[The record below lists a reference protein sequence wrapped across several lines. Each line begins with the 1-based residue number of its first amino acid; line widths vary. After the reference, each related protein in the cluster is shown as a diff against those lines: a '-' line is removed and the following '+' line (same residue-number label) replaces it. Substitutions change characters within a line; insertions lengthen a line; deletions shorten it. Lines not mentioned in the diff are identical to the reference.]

1 MTRGRGAELTSD
13 MLSLR
18 TTDLLKQSC
27 IVPLKL
33 IMEPGSAKKVQKP
46 EGDSPKDGLQEPE
59 DEERSGGDLPV
70 PLAEEE

>member
-27 IVPLKL
+27 VMPLKL
-33 IMEPGSAKKVQKP
+33 RVERGHKMQKP
-46 EGDSPKDGLQEPE
+46 ESDSPKDSLKEPE